1 MLLHFTRNALDGRV
15 APPLGDRAME
25 FSTDYET
32 SAPSIAALFE
42 AVFSVS
48 EGAEEGALIGDLA
61 RRMMAETPE
70 ADLRVFTAW
79 VDGALV
85 GAILFSRLVY
95 QGDERSVF
103 VLGPVAVAEER
114 QGRGIG
120 QGIIRHGLDMLR
132 AEDVDVGMTYGDP
145 NYYARLGFA
154 PVSEHDIPAPF
165 ALRHPEGWLGQSLNE
180 APLVP
185 FHGSPRCV
193 GAFNDPVFW

>member
-1 MLLHFTRNALDGRV
+1 MQ
-15 APPLGDRAME
+15 

-32 SAPSIAALFE
+32 SAPSISALFE

-48 EGAEEGALIGDLA
+48 EGAEEGGLIGNLA

-132 AEDVDVGMTYGDP
+132 AEGVDAAMTYGDP
-145 NYYARLGFA
+145 NYYARLSFA

-193 GAFNDPVFW
+193 GTFNDPVFW